1 MKEQVP
7 VLSISRGDVLS
18 MCGGCSLSAL
28 PGDVQLGNLSYDS
41 QNCFFLCCWEE
52 GRSHSDLVTSSSAH
66 CHLAWGGV
74 ACHLS
79 LGERRHPLGLIYAI
93 YSENPAH
100 SCLLSKYICDLFMG
114 NQWFQGL
121 SAQQCYGE

>member
-1 MKEQVP
+1 MIAKTVFSFAAGRKAGVIQTLSLVP
-7 VLSISRGDVLS
+7 
-18 MCGGCSLSAL
+18 L
-28 PGDVQLGNLSYDS
+28 PIAIWPG
-41 QNCFFLCCWEE
+41 
-52 GRSHSDLVTSSSAH
+52 
-66 CHLAWGGV
+66 GGV

-121 SAQQCYGE
+121 SAQQCDGE